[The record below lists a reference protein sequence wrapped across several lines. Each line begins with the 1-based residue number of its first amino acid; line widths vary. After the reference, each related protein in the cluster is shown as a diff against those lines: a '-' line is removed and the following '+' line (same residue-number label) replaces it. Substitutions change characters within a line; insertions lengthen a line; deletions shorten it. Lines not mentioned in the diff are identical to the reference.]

1 MTGNAR
7 LAGMMNMLRQSSPAI
22 SGLISGMATGGGIPG
37 GLLTAGLTQGG
48 NELGSRMFAKHLAG
62 NEMVGKLADR
72 SNTNRQIRYDAMP
85 APTPLQMEAPGYT
98 PRAAFAPQTH
108 EEFAGEMGGYVGGG
122 LGALAGLGGTAILGS
137 IFAPDEPEVV
147 YAQPPISPAAPNPVQ
162 QQQAMQ
168 QGQSPPQGQIVLN
181 AEQVKKAQQRALEQ
195 AALNQYY
202 AEQLTQYPVQ

>member
-1 MTGNAR
+1 MVGMAR
-7 LAGMMNMLRQSSPAI
+7 LAGYLKSASPAI
-22 SGLISGMATGGGIPG
+22 SGLVGGMASGGGIPG

-62 NEMVGKLADR
+62 NEMIGKLADR
-72 SNTNRQIRYDAMP
+72 SNANRQIRYDAMP
-85 APTPLQMEAPGYT
+85 APTPLQMEAPGYA
-98 PRAAFAPQTH
+98 PRAAFAPQTG

-122 LGALAGLGGTAILGS
+122 LGALAGLGATAILGS
-137 IFAPDEPEVV
+137 IFAPDESEVV
-147 YAQPPISPAAPNPVQ
+147 YAQPPTAISAPNPVQ
-162 QQQAMQ
+162 QQAIQ

>member
-1 MTGNAR
+1 MTGSAR
-7 LAGMMNMLRQSSPAI
+7 LAGMMNILRQSSPAI
-22 SGLISGMATGGGIPG
+22 SGLVGGMASGGGISG

-48 NELGSRMFAKHLAG
+48 NELGSRMFAKHLSG
-62 NEMVGKLADR
+62 NEMMGKLSDR
-72 SNTNRQIRYDAMP
+72 SNANRQIRYDAMP

-98 PRAAFAPQTH
+98 PRAAFVPQTH

-147 YAQPPISPAAPNPVQ
+147 YAQQPVAIAAPNPVQ
-162 QQQAMQ
+162 QQQVTQ